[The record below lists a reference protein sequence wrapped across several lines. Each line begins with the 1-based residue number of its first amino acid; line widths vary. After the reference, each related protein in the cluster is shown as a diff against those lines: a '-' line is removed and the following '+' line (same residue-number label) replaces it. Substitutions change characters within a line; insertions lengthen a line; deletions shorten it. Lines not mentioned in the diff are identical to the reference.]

1 VVVYG
6 LQDIPIQFP
15 KFKNEF
21 AKMED
26 NCAQPT
32 CPRFLSD
39 GRSAHALV
47 LILTVHACAS
57 TARRAEMDSFTLKP
71 ARMTYGPSEQRRIVE
86 DCNELRSNTRIVADG
101 EAYCI
106 LNELQRYAG
115 AAFPY
120 PDEASLVVALRGFYA
135 SSYYRELETNYTQ
148 YGEYTGFV
156 QSADGSDLLYL
167 YNAFNTT
174 TPTRLAQDP
183 SLIAT
188 YHDPWKA
195 AVDARCKAG
204 AGSVSCV
211 MTNFGPPGAVR
222 SGGIFYWMGT
232 LRELGLQAILNILQA
247 LAVSYAV
254 LVCVTQ
260 NWIVPFFAITST
272 GATITMVLAVI
283 FSMGFKF
290 DANAAILIV
299 VAVGLSVDYAVHLAH
314 FYNEQP
320 GKRKEKSQMALHGV
334 GLSVWGGALT
344 TGGAAVP
351 LCFAK
356 HFLFFEE
363 AGFFI
368 LLVAVFGLFFSLC
381 MLMPLLMICGPE
393 GTTGD
398 LANYLGPCV
407 RCVKKVLGMGDGA
420 RAATR
425 NSGKG
430 IDMKT
435 TDKMAANVA

>member
-1 VVVYG
+1 
-6 LQDIPIQFP
+6 
-15 KFKNEF
+15 
-21 AKMED
+21 
-26 NCAQPT
+26 
-32 CPRFLSD
+32 
-39 GRSAHALV
+39 
-47 LILTVHACAS
+47 
-57 TARRAEMDSFTLKP
+57 MDLFTLKP
-71 ARMTYGPSEQRRIVE
+71 ARMTFGPDEQVRIVE
-86 DCNELRSNTRIVADG
+86 DCNVLRSNTSIVADG

-120 PDEASLVVALRGFYA
+120 PNEASLVVALRGFYA
-135 SSYYRELETNYTQ
+135 SSYYRELRTNYSQ
-148 YGEYTGFV
+148 FDAKTGFV

-167 YNAFNTT
+167 YNAFNATMPTT
-174 TPTRLAQDP
+174 LVQRPA
-183 SLIAT
+183 LIAT

-195 AVDARCKAG
+195 AVDARCTG
-204 AGSVSCV
+204 AGSVSCE
-211 MTNFGPPGAVR
+211 MTNFGPPGSR
-222 SGGIFYWMGT
+222 PGIFYWMGT
-232 LRELGLQAILNILQA
+232 YRELGLQAIMNILQA
-247 LAVSYAV
+247 LAMGYGV

-260 NWIVPFFAITST
+260 NYLVPMFAITST
-272 GATITMVLAVI
+272 GATITLVLAVI
-283 FSMGFKF
+283 FSMGFEF

-368 LLVAVFGLFFSLC
+368 LLVAVFGFFFSIC
-381 MLMPLLMICGPE
+381 MLMPLLMVCGPE

-398 LANYLGPCV
+398 LANFLGPCV
-407 RCVKKVLGMGDGA
+407 QRVKRVLGMGHGA
-420 RAATR
+420 RTA

-435 TDKMAANVA
+435 TDTKTTNVA